1 MLSIT
6 RSHSINEALYQQLL
20 ALWDA
25 TGISNP
31 ARSDSLAAIA
41 HSLEH
46 TGTLILAH
54 EDGELIGSIWLT
66 HDYRR
71 LYLHHMAVAPT
82 LQNRGIGSKMLQE
95 ALQLATEL
103 GYQAKLEVH
112 ATNHPAMHLY
122 KKHGFN
128 ELKGYLT
135 CIKRDI

>member
-1 MLSIT
+1 MLQIV
-6 RSHSINEALYQQLL
+6 RSRNIDEALYSKLL

-31 ARSDSLAAIA
+31 ARSDSLHAIA

-54 EDGELIGSIWLT
+54 EDSELVGSIWLT

-71 LYLHHMAVAPT
+71 LYVHHMAVAPQF
-82 LQNRGIGSKMLQE
+82 QNRGIGTRMLQE
-95 ALQLATEL
+95 ALHIASEL

-112 ATNHPAMHLY
+112 TTNLNAMHLY
-122 KKHGFN
+122 NKHGFS